1 MRGKWIKMKRYH
13 PNRHIHLKTPPLQ
26 VTIKL
31 WIIEL
36 CAMKSKIPFSGMRAK
51 NIARNTAAF
60 PLLRQKKIKNF
71 LTLLRGKSDYP
82 PHRSI
87 IQVCTVYRCWWL
99 VSTPGPGIT
108 PSPNNGIRTF
118 KSAMSI
124 MSGNDS
130 YKPRNS
136 ENGVDQ
142 VGRCRMITRFHFA
155 LEIRGSARYLSGI
168 KDYSPAGEESSDD
181 SSLVMDR
188 LCDRARGQNT
198 AVGWFYFEFPGRKE
212 HSATSMLGSF
222 LKHDG
227 FLAEWNGFWGQE
239 QRRAISG
246 CGPQLVVCCTR
257 VRYLYG
263 TMLGYIDDDQKIGS
277 PRCRYRKFHRY
288 PLGGLKH

>member
-1 MRGKWIKMKRYH
+1 
-13 PNRHIHLKTPPLQ
+13 
-26 VTIKL
+26 
-31 WIIEL
+31 
-36 CAMKSKIPFSGMRAK
+36 MRAK
-51 NIARNTAAF
+51 NTQKHSPF
-60 PLLRQKKIKNF
+60 PPVETENFFF
-71 LTLLRGKSDYP
+71 LTLPREESLTTWLTVQLFELLRY
-82 PHRSI
+82 
-87 IQVCTVYRCWWL
+87 TVADDLNSWL
-99 VSTPGPGIT
+99 GYHPE
-108 PSPNNGIRTF
+108 PNNGIRTF
-118 KSAMSI
+118 KSAVSI
-124 MSGNDS
+124 MSGNGS
-130 YKPRNS
+130 YKLRNS